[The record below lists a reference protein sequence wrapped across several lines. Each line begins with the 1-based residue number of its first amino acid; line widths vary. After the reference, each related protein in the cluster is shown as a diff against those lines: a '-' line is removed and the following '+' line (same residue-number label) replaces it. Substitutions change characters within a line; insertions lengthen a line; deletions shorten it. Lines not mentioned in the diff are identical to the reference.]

1 MLAGVLNVGGGE
13 ILLILVIALLVLGP
27 DRLPTA
33 GRQIGKALAEFR
45 RVTSGVQEDLREAM
59 DVEGFRETVESLRDG
74 LDIRK
79 TIAAELTGVGDSL
92 QTNFSTKAPAKSAA
106 LGSSSATTG
115 ADLADGSSNPTGSD
129 GSDDSDDEFPSGD
142 SLQIAGAFS
151 PELAVDSKPPL
162 VDPFAGKRST
172 TTLDRGGRRHLDLV
186 SHAGASAVPPPD
198 GVFPDDVPDGPIGA
212 VNVPEPMGATIADVL
227 AV

>member
-13 ILLILVIALLVLGP
+13 VLLILVIALLVLGP

-79 TIAAELTGVGDSL
+79 SIAAELTGVGDSL

-106 LGSSSATTG
+106 SGLGSSSVG
-115 ADLADGSSNPTGSD
+115 ASLADGPSNFD
-129 GSDDSDDEFPSGD
+129 GADGSDDEFPTGD

-151 PELAVDSKPPL
+151 PELAVDSKPSL

-212 VNVPEPMGATIADVL
+212 VNVPEPMGATIPDVL

>member
-45 RVTSGVQEDLREAM
+45 RVTSGVQNDLREAM
-59 DVEGFRETVESLRDG
+59 DVEGFRETVDSLRDG

-92 QTNFSTKAPAKSAA
+92 QSNFSTKAPARSAQGPA
-106 LGSSSATTG
+106 GSTPSSESIA
-115 ADLADGSSNPTGSD
+115 
-129 GSDDSDDEFPSGD
+129 DDEFPSVEQ
-142 SLQIAGAFS
+142 LQIAGAFS
-151 PELAVDSKPPL
+151 PDLAVDTKPAV

-172 TTLDRGGRRHLDLV
+172 TTLNREGRRHLDLV
-186 SHAGASAVPPPD
+186 NHAGAISVPPPD
-198 GVFPDDVPDGPIGA
+198 GVFPDDVPDGPLGA
-212 VNVPEPMGATIADVL
+212 VNVPEPLGATIPDIL